1 MSNENKR
8 TKQQPDKMQGKTKK
22 KTQRHGS
29 GTREEL
35 AKKCLEIEDTQS
47 QSYTVTGSCSP
58 SSCPVSSCSTVA
70 SCSCSCSWC
79 SSALLAALPEPT
91 SMLTAAWCMGWL
103 ALLLGGLQSSIS
115 LSSPCPSAPPSC
127 VLLLLLLSALMCC
140 CCCCASCSCD
150 SGSTST
156 EDAVE
161 ARLVLPAVFAPPE
174 AMLSSPPC
182 CCCCCCMPSCSRD
195 GLAAHMVAP
204 TDARADASP
213 PSAAYVW
220 PGFFL
225 NRNPAMLSRML
236 RLRPASTSDAS
247 DVRLPALLRTSSRAS
262 CAAMLAVDA
271 RFSLPSPCFP
281 SPPLLSSPPAEAA
294 ALLLLLL
301 LSSSLSSW
309 AAAAAASASSCSS
322 PSANLTPEPADL
334 AGFLV
339 LRSQKVCISP
349 LPLMFCT
356 PRDSIL
362 AHGACDRMRSAAAPD
377 MWMRLRSLELSM
389 RDAVFTVSP
398 NRQYR
403 GLRLPTTLA
412 TTGPLW
418 KPTRMFTVPSSG
430 RSASMNVDC
439 AAFTASSANMAMR
452 SAWSCCGSTRLVAAM
467 YASPIVS
474 TLNTPCLRVSSSK
487 VEYSLSSM
495 SETAA
500 GVSCALMLVKP
511 TMSEKK
517 MVTSSLCSGCT
528 FLPSSS
534 RLAMCAGNTS
544 LSTHDF
550 LSAASFCARRLA
562 PTLEMLSSLSCE
574 ST

>member
-1 MSNENKR
+1 M
-8 TKQQPDKMQGKTKK
+8 
-22 KTQRHGS
+22 
-29 GTREEL
+29 
-35 AKKCLEIEDTQS
+35 
-47 QSYTVTGSCSP
+47 P
-58 SSCPVSSCSTVA
+58 SKP
-70 SCSCSCSWC
+70 
-79 SSALLAALPEPT
+79 
-91 SMLTAAWCMGWL
+91 GW
-103 ALLLGGLQSSIS
+103 
-115 LSSPCPSAPPSC
+115 
-127 VLLLLLLSALMCC
+127 CC

-247 DVRLPALLRTSSRAS
+247 DVRLPALLRTSTRAS

-301 LSSSLSSW
+301 LLLLSSSSLSSW
-309 AAAAAASASSCSS
+309 AAAAASASS

-349 LPLMFCT
+349 LPLMSCT

-389 RDAVFTVSP
+389 RDAV
-398 NRQYR
+398 
-403 GLRLPTTLA
+403 
-412 TTGPLW
+412 
-418 KPTRMFTVPSSG
+418 
-430 RSASMNVDC
+430 
-439 AAFTASSANMAMR
+439 
-452 SAWSCCGSTRLVAAM
+452 
-467 YASPIVS
+467 
-474 TLNTPCLRVSSSK
+474 
-487 VEYSLSSM
+487 
-495 SETAA
+495 
-500 GVSCALMLVKP
+500 
-511 TMSEKK
+511 
-517 MVTSSLCSGCT
+517 
-528 FLPSSS
+528 
-534 RLAMCAGNTS
+534 
-544 LSTHDF
+544 
-550 LSAASFCARRLA
+550 
-562 PTLEMLSSLSCE
+562 
-574 ST
+574 